1 MVTQIHSEMRIDQGQ
16 RFNQIG
22 SRIIRGRVI
31 KMLLAIQRQ
40 SIVMAEFHDKREVL
54 SLAKSIMVEQL
65 NILRNQ
71 IFQLYDLIDSD
82 LD

>member
-16 RFNQIG
+16 RFSQIG
-22 SRIIRGRVI
+22 SRIIRGQVI

-40 SIVMAEFHDKREVL
+40 SIVMAEFPDKKDKFL

-65 NILRNQ
+65 NILE
-71 IFQLYDLIDSD
+71 IKYFSFMI
-82 LD
+82 